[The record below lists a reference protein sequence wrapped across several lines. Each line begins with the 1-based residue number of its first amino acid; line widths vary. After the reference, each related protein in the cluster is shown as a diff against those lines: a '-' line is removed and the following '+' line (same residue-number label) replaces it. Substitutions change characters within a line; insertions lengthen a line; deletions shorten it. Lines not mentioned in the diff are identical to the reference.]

1 MNIYL
6 QALPTSRASDS
17 MAFLLTLWIYL
28 MVRLGGCVAVILALA
43 SFSASA
49 VTQYQCVLTH
59 HTQSDDGSDVSEVV
73 NKNAAVYDAG
83 NTFSFSPDGSKLIT
97 SPELTDII
105 GKDNQPMKAGA
116 QDNLMYIHT
125 KDSFVVATQTEG
137 YVYGDCKL
145 NTAK

>member
-1 MNIYL
+1 
-6 QALPTSRASDS
+6 
-17 MAFLLTLWIYL
+17 
-28 MVRLGGCVAVILALA
+28 MVRFGSFVAVILMLA

-59 HTQSDDGSDVSEVV
+59 HTQSDEGNDVAEVV
-73 NKNAAVYDAG
+73 NKNAQVFGAG
-83 NTFSFSPDGSKLIT
+83 NTFSVSPDGSKMVT
-97 SPELTDII
+97 SPGVTDII

-116 QDNLMYIHT
+116 QDNLMYIHV

-137 YVYGDCKL
+137 YVYGECKV

>member
-1 MNIYL
+1 M
-6 QALPTSRASDS
+6 
-17 MAFLLTLWIYL
+17 
-28 MVRLGGCVAVILALA
+28 
-43 SFSASA
+43 
-49 VTQYQCVLTH
+49 
-59 HTQSDDGSDVSEVV
+59 SEVV

-145 NTAK
+145 NTARCRMACFEPLPCVNSKSSGHHRAISFSLINRNTPATSLAHFL